1 MDSLGCYVN
10 GGPSLWRSGRHK
22 GQAGARTS
30 KYGSSLAQ
38 LPPTDLLCR
47 PCPWDWMFFLEN
59 CYFSMS
65 KQNWSDSVT
74 ACQDVGA
81 QLVIIESNKEKVYL
95 LKSPSYSEA

>member
-1 MDSLGCYVN
+1 
-10 GGPSLWRSGRHK
+10 
-22 GQAGARTS
+22 
-30 KYGSSLAQ
+30 
-38 LPPTDLLCR
+38 
-47 PCPWDWMFFLEN
+47 MFFLEN